1 MEALLVSINACVGVG
16 FPLGL
21 VMGYV
26 KRKSDIHFD
35 LTQYLV
41 AT

>member
-1 MEALLVSINACVGVG
+1 MRAFLVSINACVGAG
-16 FPLGL
+16 FSLGL

-26 KRKSDIHFD
+26 KRNSDIHFD
-35 LTQYLV
+35 LAQYLV